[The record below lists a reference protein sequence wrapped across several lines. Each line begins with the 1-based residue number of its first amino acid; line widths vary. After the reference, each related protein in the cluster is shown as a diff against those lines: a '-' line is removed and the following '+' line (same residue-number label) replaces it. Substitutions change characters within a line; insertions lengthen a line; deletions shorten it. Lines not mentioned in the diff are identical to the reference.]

1 MKSSRLEA
9 CIGYI
14 RFTLINEGI
23 EPEDFDEKLFVDILQ
38 GDVNADDAIADYV
51 NKLGLV
57 RCDVP
62 SDKIF
67 AKYPG
72 TRCIANYYGIKD
84 KTLLDEVDRMISA
97 MRMAQILEHPMEKSL
112 SLDYFVSLHKHMFGD
127 LYPSAGVFRTKSA
140 AKRTEFVPPEMIER
154 MLVELMDKLEAT
166 DWLKKLDED
175 DTDWDFLNELAYF
188 MGELEAIHPFVDG
201 NGRVTRFFISFIA
214 RRAGYYISWGAAD
227 PDQLLEASISAID
240 GDYQALVDLLEEI
253 TIPEDND

>member
-14 RFTLINEGI
+14 KFTLINEGI
-23 EPEDFDEKLFVDILQ
+23 EPEDFDENLFVDILQ
-38 GDVNADDAIADYV
+38 GDVNADDAVEAYIK
-51 NKLGLV
+51 KLDLV
-57 RCDVP
+57 RSDVP

-67 AKYPG
+67 LKYPG

-84 KTLLDEVDRMISA
+84 KTQLDEVDRMISA
-97 MRMAQILEHPMEKSL
+97 IRIAQLLAHPMDKPL
-112 SLDYFVSLHKHMFGD
+112 SLEYFISIHKHIFGD
-127 LYPSAGVFRTKSA
+127 LYPSAGVFRTKGA

-154 MLVELMDKLEAT
+154 MLSELMEKLEAS

-175 DTDWDFLNELAYF
+175 DDDWDFLNELAYF

-201 NGRVTRFFISFIA
+201 NGRVTRYFISYIA
-214 RRAGYYISWGAAD
+214 RRAGYYISWGSAD

-253 TIPEDND
+253 TIPEDDD